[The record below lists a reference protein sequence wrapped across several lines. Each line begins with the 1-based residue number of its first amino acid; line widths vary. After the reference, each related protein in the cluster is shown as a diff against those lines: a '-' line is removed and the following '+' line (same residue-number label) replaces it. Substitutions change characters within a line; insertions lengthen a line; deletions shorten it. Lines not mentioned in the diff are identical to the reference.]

1 MESSGSEVSHCLAL
15 WSRIASS
22 VIPLYFTLSM
32 VAHETEYRGVVV
44 VSQPS
49 VQNYSL
55 ELKVYVTDFMTVEGN
70 GNSSNSISGSF
81 G

>member
-1 MESSGSEVSHCLAL
+1 MLSHYTSHC
-15 WSRIASS
+15 RILLRCLSS
-22 VIPLYFTLSM
+22 ECWDLCL

-55 ELKVYVTDFMTVEGN
+55 ELKVYVIDFMTVDGN
-70 GNSSNSISGSF
+70 ANSSNSISGSF